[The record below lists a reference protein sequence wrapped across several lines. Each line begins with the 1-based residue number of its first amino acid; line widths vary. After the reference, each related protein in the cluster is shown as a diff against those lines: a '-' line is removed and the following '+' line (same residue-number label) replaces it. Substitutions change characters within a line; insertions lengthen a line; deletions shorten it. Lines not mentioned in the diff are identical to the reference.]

1 MNAPKAKQAAITLVG
16 LTRAFDENELM
27 NMLPRNDFIKSFS
40 NKNKLA
46 DHIKFHT
53 IKPLRNNP
61 SVFQAFSSVS
71 PILRDGIRGH
81 KDKIIIG
88 VTSCKVYDR
97 KQTKRCNNCQ
107 LYGHFAKQCPTPD
120 TPICGKCSEH
130 HRTDHC
136 QNEERKCINCI
147 RDKNNETNHPV
158 FYHKCPALVK
168 HIDELKSNL
177 NLERK
182 KTPLPT

>member
-1 MNAPKAKQAAITLVG
+1 MSVSQLLQSMRSCQMNAPKAKQASITLVG

-61 SVFQAFSSVS
+61 SVFQAFASVS
-71 PILRDGIRGH
+71 PILRDGIRGR

-97 KQTKRCNNCQ
+97 KQLSDVITASCTVTSPNSVQHQTLQFVANAVNITEQIVAKTKKENALTVFETRTM
-107 LYGHFAKQCPTPD
+107 KQT
-120 TPICGKCSEH
+120 IQYS
-130 HRTDHC
+130 
-136 QNEERKCINCI
+136 I
-147 RDKNNETNHPV
+147 TNV
-158 FYHKCPALVK
+158 
-168 HIDELKSNL
+168 
-177 NLERK
+177 
-182 KTPLPT
+182 LPW